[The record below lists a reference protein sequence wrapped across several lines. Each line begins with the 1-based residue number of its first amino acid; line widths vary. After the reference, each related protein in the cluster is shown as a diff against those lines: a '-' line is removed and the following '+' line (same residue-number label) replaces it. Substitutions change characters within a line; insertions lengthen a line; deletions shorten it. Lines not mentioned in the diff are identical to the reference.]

1 MRKKI
6 FTFLLALATSVG
18 VSWAQ
23 NPSGSCGTNLSWEFD
38 PSTGTLTI
46 TGSGAMTDWASANSR
61 PWHSY
66 QSDITSLSLPEG
78 LTYIGRSAF
87 QECQMTSVEL
97 PNSLEE
103 IGRAAFCACGL
114 TSVTIPDNVHTIG
127 WSAFASCQNLSTI
140 TIGSGV
146 TSIGYFA
153 FSNLMIEPWPSRK
166 LESVTCYAT
175 TPPTCGFDESFSE
188 LWNKEQVPL
197 YVPAESVNAYKA
209 AEDWN
214 GFDVQAISGGSTPA
228 TGLQVVEVTSELY
241 AGWNSN
247 SNPFTVDVLPGF
259 QAVTFDEAKEWTE
272 VPTSGTAVLVYR
284 TNGDNARV
292 IHFFDGTITGD
303 YDIETDFNQIYENI
317 TIFGNRYFYTAGGGS
332 TPTEVDVEANE
343 DPKATGVY
351 YSTFYDSSNKYE
363 LPSGVEAFVADLSG
377 SDLVLTKI
385 AGAGQVIP
393 ADNAVILKANSDNIT
408 LTQTDEEAVSFS
420 ANNDLEGVDAVTTLA
435 SLNIDADECYVLSGT
450 NTYGV
455 GFYKIDGSS
464 LKANK
469 AYVIYD
475 GEPSGAPRRLR
486 FVFDQ
491 ATSME
496 NVQGDKVQSTKV
508 VEDGVL
514 YIINNGV
521 KYNAQGQIVK

>member
-18 VSWAQ
+18 LSWATTITWDASKVSSMAMDIS
-23 NPSGSCGTNLSWEFD
+23 SGSDSKTND
-38 PSTGTLTI
+38 GITVTAVSTGDRVIFGGFIEIFHDNGGGGYLTFTSSVGNITQIDIVHPYSAEWNNGNAGWPAGWYEAFDGGTFTWSGTPAASVTLT
-46 TGSGAMTDWASANSR
+46 GDA
-61 PWHSY
+61 
-66 QSDITSLSLPEG
+66 
-78 LTYIGRSAF
+78 
-87 QECQMTSVEL
+87 
-97 PNSLEE
+97 
-103 IGRAAFCACGL
+103 
-114 TSVTIPDNVHTIG
+114 
-127 WSAFASCQNLSTI
+127 
-140 TIGSGV
+140 
-146 TSIGYFA
+146 
-153 FSNLMIEPWPSRK
+153 PSH
-166 LESVTCYAT
+166 
-175 TPPTCGFDESFSE
+175 FD
-188 LWNKEQVPL
+188 
-197 YVPAESVNAYKA
+197 
-209 AEDWN
+209 
-214 GFDVQAISGGSTPA
+214 GGSSIVFTIEDGGGSEPA

-247 SNPFTVDVLPGF
+247 SNQFTVDALPGF

-332 TPTEVDVEANE
+332 TPTEVDVEANV
-343 DPKATGVY
+343 DPHNAGVY

-435 SLNIDADECYVLSGT
+435 SLSIDADECYVLSGT

-496 NVQGDKVQSTKV
+496 NVQGDKAQSTKV